1 MFRKLCKPDLLPV
14 KFCSAKDGM
23 SFLVFVMSMDKNDV
37 VELFLS
43 EGVDITMKDVTGLTA
58 LHYAA
63 INRHQDVVKQLL
75 VSSKLFAFDKSLFLG
90 STSQKK

>member
-1 MFRKLCKPDLLPV
+1 
-14 KFCSAKDGM
+14 M
-23 SFLVFVMSMDKNDV
+23 SFLVFVMSMDKNDE

-63 INRHQDVVKQLL
+63 INRHQEVVKQLL
-75 VSSKLFAFDKSLFLG
+75 VSSKLNAFDKSLFLG